1 MSEHDLNVTSES
13 KIVETTET
21 MAPQGWDPLLEP
33 QPDVVRLGD
42 YMILVFG
49 DGRQFFAQCI
59 KNWKGRSAPVK
70 INKKAYPTHNLEGLA
85 YGTVLELGNSHLKPL
100 PEGEDLIP
108 EFSRDSSKT
117 ETGTTDDSTLPA
129 MEQSNDNRD
138 IVDTNESQTL
148 AMEDVQK
155 LVRDGAEGAEIVKS
169 LVENSKTFEKKTEF
183 SKAKYIVRK
192 QKKYQQRCRI
202 VRCTA
207 SSVCE
212 AMFRKDARK
221 IMGMRQDT
229 LGQILSYSNVSAG
242 CQVLVYEQCMGMITG
257 AVAQRMG
264 GYGKILSIYSGTQPT
279 FLEFLERYN
288 LSFAEQH
295 SVRFLHSGDV
305 FEEDVATC
313 SDPDADDPEK
323 AEREKL
329 IWPCPLQGHTR
340 TYLQTIESKGD
351 KEEFLYKRA
360 ARFARKLTRH
370 TARETKDM
378 LKARQCDSIILATKY
393 DPTSTLLDMLPYLA
407 PSAPFVVYAEYME
420 PLIECFRE
428 VQKQG
433 LAINLRLMDTW
444 MREYQVLPGRT
455 HPAMN
460 MSQCGGFLLTGCK
473 LCPVYGHDS
482 VNDSILLEE
491 AKIAMGGRRRKLRYS
506 KSMSKKASLV
516 DTKRAHVGGD
526 HEDEE
531 PSSKRSRG

>member
-1 MSEHDLNVTSES
+1 MTNISG
-13 KIVETTET
+13 
-21 MAPQGWDPLLEP
+21 PQQDWDPLMVP
-33 QPDVVRLGD
+33 PSDVVRHGD
-42 YMILVFG
+42 YVILVFG
-49 DGRQFFAQCI
+49 DERQFFAQCI

-70 INKKAYPTHNLEGLA
+70 INKKTYPTYNLEGLP
-85 YGTVLELGNSHLKPL
+85 YGTVLELGNHTLKPL

-108 EFSRDSSKT
+108 EFSPLSSKV
-117 ETGTTDDSTLPA
+117 ETGTIEDSTFPSI
-129 MEQSNDNRD
+129 EQSNDNRD
-138 IVDTNESQTL
+138 IVDTNESQNL

-202 VRCTA
+202 VRCTGF
-207 SSVCE
+207 SVCE

-257 AVAQRMG
+257 AIAQRMG
-264 GYGKILSIYSGTQPT
+264 GYGKIMSVYSGTQPT
-279 FLEFLERYN
+279 FLEFLERFN
-288 LSFAEQH
+288 LSFAELN
-295 SVRFLHSGDV
+295 SVRFVHSGDV
-305 FEEDVATC
+305 FGEENVGTA
-313 SDPDADDPEK
+313 SEADSQDPEK
-323 AEREKL
+323 EEREKL
-329 IWPCPLQGHTR
+329 IWPCPLQPHTR
-340 TYLQTIESKGD
+340 AYMETMKSDSD
-351 KEEFLYKRA
+351 KDEFLVKRS

-370 TARETKDM
+370 TDRETKDM
-378 LKARQCDSIILATKY
+378 LLARKCDSIILATRY
-393 DPTSTLLDMLPYLA
+393 DPTATLLDLLPYLA

-428 VQKQG
+428 IQKQG

-473 LCPVYGHDS
+473 LCPVHGHDS
-482 VNDSILLEE
+482 VDDSALLEE
-491 AKIAMGGRRRKLRYS
+491 IKTSMGGRRRKLRYS
-506 KSMSKKASLV
+506 KSIGKKATLGDSKRDRGGETNG
-516 DTKRAHVGGD
+516 DTG
-526 HEDEE
+526 
-531 PSSKRSRG
+531 PTSKRSRS